1 MNNLVDYLLKLSMTS
16 RPLLWF
22 THFILFT
29 YGGLQS
35 NAFHLNSLQFIL
47 GLLILSLPFSLFI
60 YAIND
65 YYDLKT
71 DLLNSRK
78 GGIFG
83 EKHDASSLKGL
94 RVWGFAGLALSLA
107 LTSFLGMDVLLIVI
121 FLSLILYSYSALPL
135 RFKSIPII
143 DALTGGGLYAY
154 LIVVIGYFA
163 FAGSEAQFADIFK
176 PPFIFF
182 GLFGL
187 AGHLMGAVLDVEPD
201 RRANIGTS
209 AVVFGINKIVSFCI
223 VVFLICLYLARSNW
237 LFVFFMS
244 VSIVICSFY
253 YSAKWRRSLFLPTL
267 IAYLSLVFFA
277 ITIFLYFIAPGLL
290 RI

>member
-1 MNNLVDYLLKLSMTS
+1 MNYFLKLVRTS

-22 THFILFT
+22 THFTLFI
-29 YGGLQS
+29 YGGIQGYNL
-35 NAFHLNSLQFIL
+35 NLNSFQFIL
-47 GLLILSLPFSLFI
+47 GLLIFSLPFSLFI

-71 DLLNSRK
+71 DLLNPRK
-78 GGIFG
+78 GAIFG
-83 EKHDASSLKGL
+83 EKHDILTIRCLKI
-94 RVWGFAGLALSLA
+94 WGFAGLAISLILSI
-107 LTSFLGMDVLLIVI
+107 FLGMFVLFVMII
-121 FLSLILYSYSALPL
+121 LSLILYSYSALPL
-135 RFKSIPII
+135 RFKSVPVI
-143 DALTGGGLYAY
+143 DALTGGGLYSF

-163 FAGSEAQFADIFK
+163 FAKDQAQFVDILK

-187 AGHLMGAVLDVEPD
+187 SGHLMGTVLDVKPD
-201 RRANIGTS
+201 RKDNVRTS
-209 AVVFGINKIVSFCI
+209 AVFFGVNKIVSFCI
-223 VVFLICLYLARSNW
+223 VIFLICLYLVWSSW

-244 VSIVICSFY
+244 VSIAICSFY

-267 IAYLSLVFFA
+267 VAYLSLAFFV
-277 ITIFLYFIAPGLL
+277 ITILLYFISPNLL

>member
-1 MNNLVDYLLKLSMTS
+1 MTS

-22 THFILFT
+22 THFTLFT

-71 DLLNSRK
+71 DLLNPRK

-83 EKHDASSLKGL
+83 EKHGILTIKYLKI
-94 RVWGFAGLALSLA
+94 WGFTGLAISLILA
-107 LTSFLGMDVLLIVI
+107 IFLGIHALIVMI
-121 FLSLILYSYSALPL
+121 ILSLILYSYSALPL
-135 RFKSIPII
+135 RFKSIPVI
-143 DALTGGGLYAY
+143 DTLTGGGLYSY
-154 LIVVIGYFA
+154 LIVAIGYFA
-163 FAGSEAQFADIFK
+163 FAGSEAQVIDILK

-201 RRANIGTS
+201 RKNNARTS
-209 AVVFGINKIVSFCI
+209 VVIFGINKIVSFCI
-223 VVFLICLYLARSNW
+223 VVLLICLYLARNNW

-244 VSIVICSFY
+244 VAIVICCFY
-253 YSAKWRRSLFLPTL
+253 YSAKWRGSLLLPTL
-267 IAYLSLVFFA
+267 VAYLSLVFFA
-277 ITIFLYFIAPGLL
+277 ITILLYFISPNLL
-290 RI
+290 KI